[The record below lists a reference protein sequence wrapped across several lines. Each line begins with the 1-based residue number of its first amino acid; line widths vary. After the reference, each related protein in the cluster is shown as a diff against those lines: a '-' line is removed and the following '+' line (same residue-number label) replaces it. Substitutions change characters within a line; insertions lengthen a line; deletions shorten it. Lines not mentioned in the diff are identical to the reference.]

1 MDYKNYKLTIQV
13 LELYKN
19 LVSDLDET
27 LRKQV
32 PANIEL
38 SVDIFQ
44 TEEMQN
50 LCVAGIVHQADI
62 IEIN

>member
-1 MDYKNYKLTIQV
+1 MDYEDYKLTIQV

-19 LVSDLDET
+19 LVSDLKET
-27 LRKQV
+27 LRKQI

-50 LCVAGIVHQADI
+50 LYIAGVVHQADI
-62 IEIN
+62 MEIN